1 MIDTGERMN
10 KKTFKVLEYPKI
22 IEMLREQA
30 GSAMAKEIIADF
42 VPHTDIR
49 LVRTA
54 LQETSEA
61 SSAIMAKGNPPLGQI
76 YDIGPALHFSR
87 KGGTLTMRQLLQVLY
102 NIRVA
107 SNMVT
112 WFRSDLPELPIL
124 MGMAEVIATFP
135 RLADNID
142 RCIISEDEMADNA
155 SPELRSIRRNMVRQN
170 EAIRNRLG
178 QIIASSDNKTF
189 LQDAIVTMRD
199 GRYVVPVK
207 AEHRGKIAGIVHDQS
222 STGATIFIEPQVIVN
237 LNNELRELELAEKA
251 EMERILA
258 ELSSNVAEHF
268 HDLVNNQKLLT
279 EMDVIFA
286 KGKLS
291 VQMEA
296 DAPNMNESGLVNL
309 KQARHPLIDRK
320 KVVPINV
327 SVGGTDYST
336 LMVTGPNTG
345 GKTVTL
351 KTVGLLAMMAQSGLH
366 IPALPSSQMPVF
378 QQIYADIGDEQSIEQ
393 SLSTFSSHMK
403 NIVEVVEKTG
413 DHTLVLLDELGA
425 GTDPTEGAALAI
437 AILERLRCAGAT
449 TIATTHYTELKKYA
463 LSTKGV
469 ENASMEFNV
478 ETLSPTY
485 KLSIGIPGKS
495 NAFEISKKLGLP
507 EEIIERA
514 SRLIERGDIEFEDV
528 ISAIEED
535 KKRAEAERDEA
546 IALRISMEKQK
557 AELER
562 QQKALEKEKKEIIA
576 KAREEARLML
586 REAKDTAAEVQKEL
600 KQLAKMDSLGERTK
614 HFDKSRKKLKE
625 KEDKYAERK
634 VIREVNNENP
644 VSAADLKVGDRVKL
658 LTLDQNGEILSLPDD
673 KGNLMIQV
681 GIMKM
686 TANLKDLMLIND
698 GTKKKKIPQP
708 KTGSGRYGTM
718 YKEKAMNISVNCN
731 VQGQNLE
738 DACMNVE
745 KYLDDAY
752 MAGLKEVTIIHGRG
766 EGILKDGIRNM
777 LRRNKLAASYR
788 KGGYN
793 EGGEGVTIVKLKE

>member
-1 MIDTGERMN
+1 MN

-22 IEMLREQA
+22 IEMLRDQA
-30 GSAMAKEIIADF
+30 GCVMAKEQITQLKPYTQ
-42 VPHTDIR
+42 VRKIR
-49 LVRTA
+49 EA

-61 SSAIMAKGNPPLGQI
+61 SSAIFAKGNPPLGQI
-76 YDIGPALHFSR
+76 YDIGAALHFSR

-112 WFRSDLPELPIL
+112 WFKSDLPELPIL

-155 SPELRSIRRNMVRQN
+155 SPELRNIRRSIVRQN

-178 QIIASSDNKTF
+178 QIISSSDNKTF

-258 ELSSNVAEHF
+258 ELSGAVAEHF
-268 HDLVNNQKLLT
+268 HELVNNQKILT
-279 EMDVIFA
+279 DLDFIFA

-291 VQMEA
+291 AQMEA
-296 DAPNMNESGLVNL
+296 EAPNINENGYVNL
-309 KQARHPLIDRK
+309 KQARHPLINKK

-327 SVGGTDYST
+327 SVGGKEYAT
-336 LMVTGPNTG
+336 LVVTGPNTG

-351 KTVGLLAMMAQSGLH
+351 KTVGLLAMMVQSGLH

-378 QQIYADIGDEQSIEQ
+378 KQIYADIGDEQSIEQ

-403 NIVEVVEKTG
+403 NIVEVVEKTE
-413 DHTLVLLDELGA
+413 DDTLVLLDELGA

-437 AILERLRCAGAT
+437 SVLERLRFQGAT

-463 LSTKGV
+463 LSTDGV

-485 KLSIGIPGKS
+485 KLSIGVPGKS

-507 EEIIERA
+507 DEIIERA
-514 SRLIERGDIEFEDV
+514 SHLIERGDIEFEDV
-528 ISAIEED
+528 ISAIEAD
-535 KKRAEAERDEA
+535 KKKAEAERDEA
-546 IALRISMEKQK
+546 IALRVAMEKQK

-562 QQKALEKEKKEIIA
+562 QKKDLEREKKEIIA

-658 LTLDQNGEILSLPDD
+658 LTLDQNGEILTLPDE
-673 KGNLMIQV
+673 KGNLTIQL
-681 GIMKM
+681 GILKM
-686 TANLKDLMLIND
+686 NVNLKDLVLIND
-698 GTKKKKIPQP
+698 GTKKKKVPQP
-708 KTGSGRYGTM
+708 KASRYGSL
-718 YKEKAMNISVNCN
+718 YKEKAMNISVNLN

-752 MAGLKEVTIIHGRG
+752 MAGLKEVTLIHGRG

-777 LRRNKLAASYR
+777 LRRNKLVASYR